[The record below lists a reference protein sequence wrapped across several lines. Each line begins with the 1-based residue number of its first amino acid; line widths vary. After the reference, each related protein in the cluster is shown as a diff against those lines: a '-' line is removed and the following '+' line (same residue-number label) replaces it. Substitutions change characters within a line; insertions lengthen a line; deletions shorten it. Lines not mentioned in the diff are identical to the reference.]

1 MKRLKELNTLVSK
14 TECQQLHDKITLN
27 PVDGTKLTK
36 QQKKG
41 DLCVLIFFNK
51 KQIGKVNWRACV
63 DGRKQRKVSKKS
75 EATYPT
81 VATEAVLINAVIY
94 ATEERYVAI
103 VNAPGELLTSDMDE
117 EVLLVIDN
125 HLAEFMES
133 VDPIM

>member
-1 MKRLKELNTLVSK
+1 M
-14 TECQQLHDKITLN
+14 
-27 PVDGTKLTK
+27 
-36 QQKKG
+36 
-41 DLCVLIFFNK
+41 
-51 KQIGKVNWRACV
+51 

-103 VNAPGELLTSDMDE
+103 VDAPGELLTSDMDE
-117 EVLLVIDN
+117 EVLLVLDN
-125 HLAEFMES
+125 HLAKFMES